1 MNTFV
6 KLLQATALAVAII
19 GAPQAMAARAD
30 APSGAPQRTVRFAD
44 LDLATSQGA
53 TELYRRIER
62 AARFVCNDVAYNWDE
77 RRALNW
83 LKCFNDTVDHAVMQV
98 NRPTLLAVHRQKSKS
113 ATG

>member
-1 MNTFV
+1 
-6 KLLQATALAVAII
+6 LQHSATGGTD
-19 GAPQAMAARAD
+19 GATSRVTRTRNRHR
-30 APSGAPQRTVRFAD
+30 PSAQSDSYSSWRR
-44 LDLATSQGA
+44 DLATPQDA
-53 TELYRRIER
+53 TELYRRIQR